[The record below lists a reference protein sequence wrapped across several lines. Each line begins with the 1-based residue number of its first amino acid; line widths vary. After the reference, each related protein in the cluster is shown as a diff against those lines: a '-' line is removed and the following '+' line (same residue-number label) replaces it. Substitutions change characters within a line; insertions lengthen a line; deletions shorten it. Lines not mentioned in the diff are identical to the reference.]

1 MSVDLVNKLDFELFP
16 NPSSENLFIQ
26 LSDATDDT
34 TVSFFNYLGKN
45 ILTQKISN
53 ENNKISISGL
63 SSGVYFVKVVSDGK
77 AGLKKFIKQ

>member
-1 MSVDLVNKLDFELFP
+1 VNKLDFELFP